1 MKTVRQDAWTEED
14 DIKLADIILR
24 HIQNGGTQ
32 LAAFD
37 VCAEFLGRTPAACGY
52 RWNACVRKLHL
63 HEIDAAKQK
72 RKERKDEV
80 QAEAFDEQSPSGGDE
95 IISWNAVFRFLR
107 QRRHELQSIKARIRQ
122 IERDSETFRQ
132 ESEKLRRDKTHLLE
146 QLGSL
151 ENEHA
156 VISEDYRTLLG
167 IVERARKL
175 QWKVNDVH
183 SVEGVPGSTDDENR

>member
-14 DIKLADIILR
+14 DNKLAEIILR

-37 VCAEFLGRTPAACGY
+37 VCAELLGRTPAACGY

-72 RKERKDEV
+72 RKEKKEEEH
-80 QAEAFDEQSPSGGDE
+80 AEAYDELSSPGGDE
-95 IISWNAVFRFLR
+95 IVSWNAVFRFLR
-107 QRRHELQSIKARIRQ
+107 HRRHELQAIKARIRQ
-122 IERDSETFRQ
+122 MERDSETFRQ

-146 QLGSL
+146 QLELL
-151 ENEHA
+151 EKEHA

-175 QWKVNDVH
+175 QWKVNDIH
-183 SVEGVPGSTDDENR
+183 NDEGVPDSTDEEKR